1 MTYRVRNIFIA
12 VALALVAGL
21 LSLFYVAN
29 YKRHVQHS
37 QKTVSV
43 YVAKSDISVGTSGA
57 DIVKRHLMATSQVT
71 QRNVV
76 PGAISNPDQVA
87 NLVSTEPILAQEQV
101 TLRRFAD
108 HAELGPRAQLHG
120 TLRAIAISGDP
131 GQVLAGVLK
140 PGDHVDLVS
149 SFDPGGDTT
158 GTITRIVVR
167 NLLVLQASDTVEGG
181 KLGSNSSSPVLV
193 AASEQRQI
201 QKIWWTL
208 KNAGGWTLELRP
220 VTNATD
226 SAEDVETGKSL
237 YLDGVNSANRT
248 HATNGSPK

>member
-29 YKRHVQHS
+29 YKRHVQHNE
-37 QKTVSV
+37 KTVSV
-43 YVAKSDISVGTSGA
+43 YVAKGDIPVGTSGA

-120 TLRAIAISGDP
+120 TLRAIAIEGDP
-131 GQVLAGVLK
+131 GQTLSGILK

-149 SFDPGGDTT
+149 SFDPGDDV
-158 GTITRIVVR
+158 GTVSRVVVR
-167 NLLVLQASDTVEGG
+167 NLLVLAASDSTGG
-181 KLGSNSSSPVLV
+181 KLGASSSPVLV

-201 QKIWWTL
+201 QKIWWTI
-208 KNAGGWTLELRP
+208 KNSGGWSLELRP
-220 VTNATD
+220 VTNGTD
-226 SAEDVETGKSL
+226 SPEDVETGKSL
-237 YLDGVNSANRT
+237 FLDGVNSANRT

>member
-43 YVAKSDISVGTSGA
+43 YVAKADIPVGTSGA
-57 DIVKRHLMATSQVT
+57 EIVKHAMMVTSQVT
-71 QRNVV
+71 QHNVV

-120 TLRAIAISGDP
+120 TLRAIAIEGDP
-131 GQVLAGVLK
+131 GQTLAGVLK

-149 SFDPGGDTT
+149 SFAPGGDNA
-158 GTITRIVVR
+158 GTVSRVVVR
-167 NLLVLQASDTVEGG
+167 NLLVLQASESTAGG
-181 KLGSNSSSPVLV
+181 KLGSSSSSPVLV

-208 KNAGGWTLELRP
+208 KNAGGWSLELRP

-226 SAEDVETGKSL
+226 SPEDVESGKSL
-237 YLDGVNSANRT
+237 WLDGVNAANRDHT
-248 HATNGSPK
+248 TNGSPK

>member
-29 YKRHVQHS
+29 YKRHVQHNE
-37 QKTVSV
+37 KTVSV
-43 YVAKSDISVGTSGA
+43 YVAKSDIPVGTSGA

-76 PGAISNPDQVA
+76 PGSISNPDQVA
-87 NLVSTEPILAQEQV
+87 NLVSTQPILAQEQV

-120 TLRAIAISGDP
+120 TLRAIAIEGDP
-131 GQVLAGVLK
+131 GQTLSGVLK

-149 SFDPGGDTT
+149 SFDPGGDNKN
-158 GTITRIVVR
+158 GAISRVVVR
-167 NLLVLQASDTVEGG
+167 NLLVLQASESTGG
-181 KLGSNSSSPVLV
+181 KLGAGSSPVLV

-201 QKIWWTL
+201 QKIWWTI
-208 KNAGGWTLELRP
+208 KNAGGWSLELRP

-226 SAEDVETGKSL
+226 SPEDVESGKSL
-237 YLDGVNSANRT
+237 WVDGVNAANREHT
-248 HATNGSPK
+248 TNGSPK

>member
-29 YKRHVQHS
+29 YKRHVQHNE
-37 QKTVSV
+37 KTVSV
-43 YVAKSDISVGTSGA
+43 YVAKGDIAVGTSGA
-57 DIVKRHLMATSQVT
+57 DIVKRHLMTTSQVT

-76 PGAISNPDQVA
+76 PGSISNPDQVA

-120 TLRAIAISGDP
+120 TLRAIAIEGDP
-131 GQVLAGVLK
+131 GQTLSGILK

-149 SFDPGGDTT
+149 TFDPGDDT
-158 GTITRIVVR
+158 GTVSRVVVR
-167 NLLVLQASDTVEGG
+167 NLLVLAASESTGG
-181 KLGSNSSSPVLV
+181 KLGASSSPVLV

-201 QKIWWTL
+201 QKIWWTI
-208 KNAGGWTLELRP
+208 KNAGGWSLELRP
-220 VTNATD
+220 VTNGTD
-226 SAEDVETGKSL
+226 SPEDVETGKSL